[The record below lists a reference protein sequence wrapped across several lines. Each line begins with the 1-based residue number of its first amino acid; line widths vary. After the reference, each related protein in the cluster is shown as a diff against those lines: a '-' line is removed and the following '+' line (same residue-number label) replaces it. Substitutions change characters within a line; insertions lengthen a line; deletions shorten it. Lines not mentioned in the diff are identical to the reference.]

1 MAENNKKS
9 GTSKKAAEPKASKA
23 DKTAKTAA
31 KTAKTKGR
39 GRPKMTEAEK
49 AQAKIK
55 REANK
60 KAGKTTSAKKTS
72 GSVLLTL
79 KQVQKLVGNK
89 STAKIEVTQEWHDAI
104 KVMKENPKIVES
116 IKKYS

>member
-1 MAENNKKS
+1 
-9 GTSKKAAEPKASKA
+9 
-23 DKTAKTAA
+23 
-31 KTAKTKGR
+31 
-39 GRPKMTEAEK
+39 MTEAQK
-49 AQAKIK
+49 AEARAK

-60 KAGKTTSAKKTS
+60 KAGKAPAPRKTS
-72 GSVLLTL
+72 GALLVTL